1 MMKNVNSFF
10 REGAKILNR
19 IQKRIAIGSELEKL
33 IRGCGKAAVD
43 NAILGEIELYTS
55 CEEELSSLFPFM
67 PEEIEDNGTIYK
79 ALQNY
84 TAQDVLNQDVDFEEL
99 ANYILDFFGDNDD
112 VDTSDFADELDD
124 YVNNDIY
131 RQYEEQFN
139 KDVEEYIK
147 NNLYCGGVN
156 DNGTYYN
163 TESGTL
169 SGKEAPDEFEHEDVS
184 IDDIPTLDDSVGQ
197 SSRIDDIIDVDNR
210 DNAFVYIDGEVIE
223 GDVNETHSQIL
234 NRFCEEHDIEEPDNG
249 IGNDIT
255 RPNIDEVEHKLDTS
269 KIAFGHFVNDI
280 AFIEVC
286 EGCSAADVVA
296 ALEDEFEPEK
306 IYFYDREEDYI
317 TRLAKVIDDKNMQYA
332 DTKNKK
338 YPCYDEEH
346 IRAAWNY
353 IHVKRDANEY
363 SDEEYKKVYN
373 NIVKYWKKKID
384 PAGPPEYQEEKVDK

>member
-1 MMKNVNSFF
+1 M
-10 REGAKILNR
+10 NR

-33 IRGCGKAAVD
+33 ISEHGKAAVD

-67 PEEIEDNGTIYK
+67 PGEIEDNGTIYK

-84 TAQDVLNQDVDFEEL
+84 TAYDALNQDVDFEDL
-99 ANYILDFFGDNDD
+99 ANYILDFFGVDD
-112 VDTSDFADELDD
+112 VDASDFAEELDD

-131 RQYEEQFN
+131 RQYDEQFD

-223 GDVNETHSQIL
+223 GDANETHSQIL
-234 NRFCEEHDIEEPDNG
+234 NRFCDEHDLYEPYNG
-249 IGNDIT
+249 TDT
-255 RPNIDEVEHKLDTS
+255 DMLRPNIDEVQEKLDTS
-269 KIAFGHFVNDI
+269 KIAFGHFVNDV

-286 EGCSAADVVA
+286 EGCSTADVVT

-317 TRLAKVIDDKNMQYA
+317 TRLAKAVDDKDMQYA

-346 IRAAWNY
+346 VRAAWNY
-353 IHVKRDANEY
+353 IHVKRDADEY
-363 SDEEYKKVYN
+363 SDEEYKKIYN
-373 NIVKYWKKKID
+373 NIVKYWKKEID
-384 PAGPPEYQEEKVDK
+384 PAGPPEYQEEKADK